1 MSALLT
7 PPATIRL
14 AEYEQNGTGETPSE
28 LVRGRVVDMNP
39 PTPYHGWVCLN
50 VGGILRAFVRANK
63 LGRVMGNDSGIITES
78 DPDTL
83 RGADVAFY
91 SFNRLPPGPFSRD
104 EYLAVVPEFI
114 VEVLSPSDRWSRVF
128 AKVTEYLNAGVTAV
142 CVLDP
147 NPASAGATVYRDDR
161 PPEIFAADA
170 ELVVPDVLPGFHV
183 RVGEFWE

>member
-1 MSALLT
+1 M
-7 PPATIRL
+7 PITIEDYRRIDWSDR
-14 AEYEQNGTGETPSE
+14 PSE
-28 LVRGRVVDMNP
+28 LVRGKVIELDY
-39 PTPYHGWVCLN
+39 PTPYRGWVCSN
-50 VGGILRAFVRANK
+50 VAGILGKYVIANN
-63 LGRVMGNDSGIITES
+63 LGRVMGNGSGVQTEH

-161 PPEIFAADA
+161 SPETFAADA
-170 ELVVPDVLPGFHV
+170 ELVVPDVLPGFRV